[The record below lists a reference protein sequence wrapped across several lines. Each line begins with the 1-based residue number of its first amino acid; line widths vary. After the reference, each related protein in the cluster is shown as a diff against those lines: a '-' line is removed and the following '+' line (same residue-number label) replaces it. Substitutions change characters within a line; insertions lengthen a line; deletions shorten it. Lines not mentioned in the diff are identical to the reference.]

1 MKDDAE
7 LLRELP
13 ELELPAELDEL
24 VFARACE
31 ELDRETPMPVPLP
44 LPHPEMLIYVAGFA
58 AYFLRGVQTAAQL
71 LMRSIPW

>member
-1 MKDDAE
+1 MKDDTE
-7 LLRELP
+7 RLRELP
-13 ELELPAELDEL
+13 ELELPAALDEL

-31 ELDRETPMPVPLP
+31 VFDDNEPAPIPLP

-71 LMRSIPW
+71 LRAIPW